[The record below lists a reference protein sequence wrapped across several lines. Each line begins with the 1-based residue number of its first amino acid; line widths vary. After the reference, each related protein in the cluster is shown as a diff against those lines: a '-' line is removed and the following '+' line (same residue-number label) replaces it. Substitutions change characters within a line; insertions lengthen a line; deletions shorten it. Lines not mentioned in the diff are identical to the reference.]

1 MTGSDGP
8 EANAKLAFAEWQLLV
23 KSCRQRAT

>member
-8 EANAKLAFAEWQLLV
+8 EANAKLAFAEWQLLAN
-23 KSCRQRAT
+23 SSHGDQ